1 MIVLGIDPGLETT
14 GWGVIKSSEREKIFP
29 VAYGAIRTASKET
42 LILRLKNI
50 NAAVQAIL
58 DKYQPQVVAIEQLFF
73 LKRAASVAQVG
84 QARGAIVLTIA
95 QNNLPLFE
103 YNPRSV
109 KIALT
114 GYGSADKQ
122 QMQRMVKAALGLKE
136 IPQPDDAADALAM
149 AVCHINSIKYNSTAS
164 SNNLLSVLYK
174 KNRAKSDRFSQVQII
189 EYLKKA
195 KAK

>member
-14 GWGVIKSSEREKIFP
+14 GWGIIKSSEREKISP
-29 VAYGAIRTASKET
+29 LAYGAIRTSSKET
-42 LILRLKNI
+42 LISRLKNI
-50 NAAVQAIL
+50 NAAIQALL
-58 DKYQPQVVAIEQLFF
+58 DEYRPEVIAIEQLFF

-122 QMQRMVKAALGLKE
+122 QMQRMVKATLGLNE

-149 AVCHINSIKYNSTAS
+149 AICHVNSVKYNSTAS
-164 SNNLLSVLYK
+164 SNNPLCALYK
-174 KNRAKSDRFSQVQII
+174 KNRVKSDRFSQIQIL
-189 EYLKKA
+189 EYLKKT